1 MGVSSSF
8 PPEATADK
16 PAVEL
21 FRALQELPAPQT
33 RGGILADEMGLG
45 EDSVYGAVRGLF
57 VVLRTLL

>member
-8 PPEATADK
+8 PPEDK
-16 PAVEL
+16 SAVEL

-45 EDSVYGAVRGLF
+45 EDFVYGAVRVHF